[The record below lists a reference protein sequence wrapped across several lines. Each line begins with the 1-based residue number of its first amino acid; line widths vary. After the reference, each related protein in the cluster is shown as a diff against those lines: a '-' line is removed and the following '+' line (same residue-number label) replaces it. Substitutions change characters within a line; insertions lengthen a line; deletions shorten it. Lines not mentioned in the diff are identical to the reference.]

1 MAFSAQPI
9 ISVLF
14 LFTLFLRFVFRILGR
29 AKITLLS
36 LILLLYLVYVFLN
49 GIFQES
55 FNITSLFSLNFF
67 NNEGRIFLAYI
78 PFLYFLNYKKKIITK
93 DLNHIIQFV
102 FLVLLL
108 VVLLDSFGINT
119 FSGHHYEGS
128 FYSFALVLFS
138 SIAIFHSKISVPPIL
153 PILAMAISFYGL
165 LMANSRGALLGVF
178 PALLFL
184 FFFLSR
190 KNKILVSGFSLIF
203 LMVISSYL
211 AYINP
216 MFFQK
221 LLVLTEI
228 FNENTPAI
236 LLEQSV
242 APIDKKPS
250 GTLDAEYEISGIWNI
265 IQRFRYWYIG
275 IILFAESP
283 VFGIGLG
290 GFDNFPHK
298 IIFDDYGTYLDTT
311 GYATSVVTPHNGVLT
326 ILVEQGLIGLMI
338 ISTFF
343 ILLLTKSFKK
353 ILNIQ
358 YTHSKLMNISFIAY
372 FLVFLTHSLTNSAF
386 NAPGH
391 LIPLSLMFF
400 LANSLE
406 IVDED

>member
-1 MAFSAQPI
+1 MNLAFRVI
-9 ISVLF
+9 
-14 LFTLFLRFVFRILGR
+14 GR

-36 LILLLYLVYVFLN
+36 LILLLYLFYVFLN

-55 FNITSLFSLNFF
+55 FSISSIFTLNFF
-67 NNEGRIFLAYI
+67 NAEGRIFLAYI
-78 PFLYFLNYKKKIITK
+78 PFLCFLNYKKRITTN
-93 DLNHIIQFV
+93 DINRIVH
-102 FLVLLL
+102 FLFLILLL
-108 VVLLDSFGINT
+108 VTTLNSFGIHT
-119 FSGHHYEGS
+119 FSSHHYEGS

-138 SIAIFHSKISVPPIL
+138 SIAIYHSRISINLIL
-153 PILAMAISFYGL
+153 PILAIVLSLYGL
-165 LMANSRGALLGVF
+165 LMSNSRGALLGAV

-184 FFFLSR
+184 FFFLSK
-190 KNKILVSGFSLIF
+190 KNKIRVTVFSIVF
-203 LMVISSYL
+203 LTVIASYL
-211 AYINP
+211 ANINF
-216 MFFQK
+216 MILEK
-221 LLVLTEI
+221 LSVLPEI
-228 FNENTPAI
+228 FNENTLA
-236 LLEQSV
+236 LLYEQSV
-242 APIDKKPS
+242 VPIDEQPS
-250 GTLDAEYEISGIWNI
+250 GTLSVENEISGIWNI

-275 IILFAESP
+275 IILFTESP

-311 GYATSVVTPHNGVLT
+311 GYTTSVVTPHNGVLT

-343 ILLLTKSFKK
+343 IILLTKSFKK

-406 IVDED
+406 VVDED

>member
-9 ISVLF
+9 ISIFF
-14 LFTLFLRFVFRILGR
+14 LFTLFMNLVFRVIGR

-55 FNITSLFSLNFF
+55 FSISSIFTLNFF
-67 NNEGRIFLAYI
+67 NAEGRIFLAYI
-78 PFLYFLNYKKKIITK
+78 PFLCFLNYKKRITTN
-93 DLNHIIQFV
+93 DINRIVH
-102 FLVLLL
+102 FLFLILLL
-108 VVLLDSFGINT
+108 VTTLNSFGIHT

-138 SIAIFHSKISVPPIL
+138 SIAIYHSRISINLIL
-153 PILAMAISFYGL
+153 PILAIVLSLYGL
-165 LMANSRGALLGVF
+165 LMSNSRGALLGAV

-184 FFFLSR
+184 FFFLSK
-190 KNKILVSGFSLIF
+190 KNKIRVTVFSIVF
-203 LMVISSYL
+203 LTVIASYL
-211 AYINP
+211 ANINF
-216 MFFQK
+216 MILEK
-221 LLVLTEI
+221 LSVLPEI
-228 FNENTPAI
+228 FNENTLAM
-236 LLEQSV
+236 LYEQSV
-242 APIDKKPS
+242 VPIDEQPS
-250 GTLDAEYEISGIWNI
+250 GTLSVENEISGIWNI

-275 IILFAESP
+275 IILFTESP

-311 GYATSVVTPHNGVLT
+311 GYTTSVVTPHNGVLT